1 MTTLTT
7 CSLIL
12 NAVAEQLSEQ
22 SPWLW
27 SLGIV
32 LLLGV
37 GWLLRQQ
44 QLAWQLRLDR
54 EQVLLRNRIAADLH
68 DEVGSLLMRIHMQVE
83 SASQA
88 VPAPAA
94 GNNLVSPSGLNLQH
108 LLLNTRAVSAA
119 LRDVVWC
126 MDSHDTT
133 LSAVIDRM
141 HDQLVQVEAISCV
154 STALETSGLS
164 GREEL
169 PSKLR
174 QQVYMIFKEAITNT
188 LRHAQG
194 ATQLQVRIVCQA
206 NTLSLEVIDNG
217 NAKLLGRSGLG
228 LRNMQKRAASVKGQ
242 LEIGPRSDEQGF
254 RVHLRTPF
262 VCST

>member
-7 CSLIL
+7 CSLLL
-12 NAVAEQLSEQ
+12 NTVAERLSGQ

-27 SLGIV
+27 SLGIA

-37 GWLLRQQ
+37 GWLLKQQ

-54 EQVLLRNRIAADLH
+54 EQILLRNRIAADLH

-88 VPAPAA
+88 VPAA
-94 GNNLVSPSGLNLQH
+94 GNKLVSPSGLNLQQ

-126 MDSHDTT
+126 MDSHDNT

-141 HDQLVQVEAISCV
+141 HDQLAQAEAISCV
-154 STALETSGLS
+154 STALETTGLS
-164 GREEL
+164 GQEEL

-174 QQVYMIFKEAITNT
+174 QQVYMIFKEAITNA

-194 ATQLQVRIVCQA
+194 ATQLQVRVACQA
-206 NTLSLEVIDNG
+206 NTLSLEIIDNG
-217 NAKLLGRSGLG
+217 NTKLIGRSGLG

-242 LEIGPRSDEQGF
+242 LEIGPRSDGQGF